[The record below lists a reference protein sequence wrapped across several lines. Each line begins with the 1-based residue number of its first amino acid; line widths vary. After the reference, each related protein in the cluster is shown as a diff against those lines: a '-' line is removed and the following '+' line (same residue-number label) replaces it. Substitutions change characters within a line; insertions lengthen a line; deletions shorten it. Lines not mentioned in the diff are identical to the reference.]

1 MKIVKYLY
9 KFFELQCK
17 NVNFGSFEY
26 SSIFSCI
33 ELPSI

>member
-9 KFFELQCK
+9 KFFELQC
-17 NVNFGSFEY
+17 VNANYGSFEC
-26 SSIFSCI
+26 SSIFSCV